1 MRNAN
6 SVILLAVAAGTLA
19 GCHTAPPTV
28 SDNVM
33 ACGRITDT
41 AARYR
46 CYDSLNKSMR
56 PSTAAASTS
65 SAVSALP
72 AASTAIASA
81 APPAAGAAV
90 ASAARPSAS
99 AVIPS
104 SVPAAASAAPPA
116 RAALPPATV
125 ASQSRAHERPSERD
139 SQASAP
145 SETRSVAQAAPA
157 PSENQVGEEYLAP
170 AARNAAPAKAI
181 TEHASIASLNEIR
194 PKIYLIKLSNGQV
207 WRHDG
212 IETMAFF
219 SVGDDVTIERYL
231 FGSYH
236 MSSPATGGA
245 TNWVRVTRV
254 E

>member
-6 SVILLAVAAGTLA
+6 SLILLAVAAGGLA

-41 AARYR
+41 AERYR
-46 CYDSLNKSMR
+46 CYDSLNTSMR
-56 PSTAAASTS
+56 PADANTAGAGAASAGSPS
-65 SAVSALP
+65 SARAGPP
-72 AASTAIASA
+72 AASVATASA
-81 APPAAGAAV
+81 APPAPVATPPAAV
-90 ASAARPSAS
+90 S
-99 AVIPS
+99 
-104 SVPAAASAAPPA
+104 
-116 RAALPPATV
+116 T
-125 ASQSRAHERPSERD
+125 QSRAHEASPAPQRQANSPSV
-139 SQASAP
+139 AP
-145 SETRSVAQAAPA
+145 SVAQVAQA

-170 AARNAAPAKAI
+170 QARTAAPAKAI
-181 TEHASIASLNEIR
+181 TLHSSIASLNEVR
-194 PKIYLIKLSNGQV
+194 PKIYLIKLANGQI
-207 WRHDG
+207 WRHEG

-219 SVGDDVTIERYL
+219 NVGDDVTIQRYL

-245 TNWVRVTRV
+245 TNWVRVTRI

>member
-6 SVILLAVAAGTLA
+6 SVILLAVAAGALA

-28 SDNVM
+28 SENVM

-41 AARYR
+41 AERYR
-46 CYDSLNKSMR
+46 CYDSLNTSMR
-56 PSTAAASTS
+56 PAAAAASTS
-65 SAVSALP
+65 SAGAAP
-72 AASTAIASA
+72 AAAN
-81 APPAAGAAV
+81 AAV
-90 ASAARPSAS
+90 ASAA
-99 AVIPS
+99 
-104 SVPAAASAAPPA
+104 PPQ
-116 RAALPPATV
+116 RAAIPPATV
-125 ASQSRAHERPSERD
+125 ASQSRAHEAPSARQ

-145 SETRSVAQAAPA
+145 SEARSVAQAAPA
-157 PSENQVGEEYLAP
+157 PDFVPPSENQVGEEYLAP

-194 PKIYLIKLSNGQV
+194 PKVYLIELSNGQV

-212 IETMAFF
+212 METMAFF
-219 SVGDDVTIERYL
+219 TVGDDVTIKRYL

>member
-33 ACGRITDT
+33 ACGKIADT
-41 AARYR
+41 AQRYR
-46 CYDSLNKSMR
+46 CYDSLNTSMR
-56 PSTAAASTS
+56 PAPSARVANASAPAGAAPAPALTS
-65 SAVSALP
+65 
-72 AASTAIASA
+72 ASA
-81 APPAAGAAV
+81 APSQARAHGPA
-90 ASAARPSAS
+90 
-99 AVIPS
+99 
-104 SVPAAASAAPPA
+104 PAPQLQSGTVSAAPP
-116 RAALPPATV
+116 
-125 ASQSRAHERPSERD
+125 SI
-139 SQASAP
+139 
-145 SETRSVAQAAPA
+145 AQVAPA

-170 AARNAAPAKAI
+170 AARTAAPAKAI

-207 WRHDG
+207 WRHEG

-219 SVGDDVTIERYL
+219 SVGDDVTIKRYL